1 MPTFAESIAESFHS
15 EAEVNWSL
23 KSTTHAVATFSIK
36 TVAVEVDFEQRERR
50 GPWHVAFSTRR
61 ADMTDRNNV
70 TLAFRIFNGVFQAV
84 KEFTETREPEILV
97 FIAKDEDLASIYQT
111 YLRRE
116 AADLEE
122 PGYRLEGPHKV
133 EPYTEWTLRRIKPAA
148 WRE

>member
-1 MPTFAESIAESFHS
+1 MDGS
-15 EAEVNWSL
+15 
-23 KSTTHAVATFSIK
+23 
-36 TVAVEVDFEQRERR
+36 
-50 GPWHVAFSTRR
+50 
-61 ADMTDRNNV
+61 NV

-84 KEFTETREPEILV
+84 KEFTETPEPEILV

-122 PGYRLEGPHKV
+122 LGYRLEGPHKV
-133 EPYTEWTLRRIKPAA
+133 EPYTEWTLRRIKPTA